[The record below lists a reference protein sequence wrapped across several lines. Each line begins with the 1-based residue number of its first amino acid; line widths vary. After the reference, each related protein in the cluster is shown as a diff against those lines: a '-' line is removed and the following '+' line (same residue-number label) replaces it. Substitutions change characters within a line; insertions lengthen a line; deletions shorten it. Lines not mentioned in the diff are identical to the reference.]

1 MVKKKDLLKIFFI
14 YICLCHPSPAHPCGD
29 NPLRNLMFISERTGR
44 SIDSV
49 LTLLREFDI
58 AAYKH
63 FQFLFNNYAACVGMV
78 DTGYFKRS
86 GYISHPS
93 EQTNSHDNPQAQ
105 LSDMHL
111 HDIVNLINSINS
123 ENTKSKDKKSSRSI
137 FLRQVLNQARHS
149 LHNGQEFNQ
158 PEIFGNGAAE

>member
-86 GYISHPS
+86 GPAS
-93 EQTNSHDNPQAQ
+93 EQNESHDSPPGQ

-111 HDIVNLINSINS
+111 YDIVHLINSMNS
-123 ENTKSKDKKSSRSI
+123 DNNKRNKKSSRKNL
-137 FLRQVLNQARHS
+137 LRQVLNQANH
-149 LHNGQEFNQ
+149 LIHHGQGFSQQELY
-158 PEIFGNGAAE
+158 GSDTTAE

>member
-44 SIDSV
+44 GIDSV
-49 LTLLREFDI
+49 LTLLRQFDI

-78 DTGYFKRS
+78 DTGYFKRN
-86 GYISHPS
+86 GGHPDGQS
-93 EQTNSHDNPQAQ
+93 TSQDNPNSQ
-105 LSDMHL
+105 LTDMHL
-111 HDIVNLINSINS
+111 HDIVSFINSMGNG
-123 ENTKSKDKKSSRSI
+123 NAKSMDKRPSRMN
-137 FLRQVLNQARHS
+137 LLKRVLNQAGH
-149 LHNGQEFNQ
+149 LIHDGQEFSQ
-158 PEIFGNGAAE
+158 PEIFESSGTK